1 MGIVIYNISI
11 VRIVTLYVYIYI
23 LYYYIWLVVDLP
35 LCKMMEF
42 VSWDDEIPNMWKK
55 TCSEPTTS
63 IGVFKVFMVI

>member
-23 LYYYIWLVVDLP
+23 ILLYLVGGWPTP
-35 LCKMMEF
+35 LQNDGVRQLGWWNSQYVE
-42 VSWDDEIPNMWKK
+42 KK